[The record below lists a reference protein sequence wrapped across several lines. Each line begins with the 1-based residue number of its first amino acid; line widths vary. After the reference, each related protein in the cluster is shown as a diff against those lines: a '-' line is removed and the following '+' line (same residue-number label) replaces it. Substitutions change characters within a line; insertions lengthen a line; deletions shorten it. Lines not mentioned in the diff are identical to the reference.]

1 MEDYFCLCGGEHQL
15 ENAATAIVA
24 AEILQEQGW
33 QISAQSIKQGLAK
46 TKWPGRLEIVGQNP
60 LFVLDGAHN
69 PAGMNV
75 LSQWLARKKSGKC
88 GGYCW

>member
-1 MEDYFCLCGGEHQL
+1 MRTLRFDYGRLFLPLWGEHQL

-69 PAGMNV
+69 PPV
-75 LSQWLARKKSGKC
+75 
-88 GGYCW
+88 